1 MVLTKKMHQKNV
13 IYIIIDIFL
22 DKGFRHEPHFSGC
35 HDLMQKAMNI
45 NDVALVCIKKKRL

>member
-1 MVLTKKMHQKNV
+1 MHQKNV